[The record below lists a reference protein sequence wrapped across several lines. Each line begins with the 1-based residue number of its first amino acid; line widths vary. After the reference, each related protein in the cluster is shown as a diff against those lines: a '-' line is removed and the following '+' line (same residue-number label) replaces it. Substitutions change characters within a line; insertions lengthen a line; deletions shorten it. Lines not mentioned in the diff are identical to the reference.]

1 MNRLVLWHRLAPSP
15 EDPAQPDD
23 GRRARWTRA
32 IVKRIRAARGTLI
45 CMVGGTVAASFDPL
59 DLPEAMEV
67 GIGLLHAAEREE
79 PPFDISLGLAMGSVL
94 DADDDPSFPF
104 PTGTAIDCA
113 QLLAN
118 RARAGE
124 LVVDAEV
131 RELADRVYLFSR
143 TVGTGTRGLRGE
155 ALDREHSR
163 REECRRA
170 IRHLAPPPV
179 PPSTAPVTSRIG
191 DAIRK
196 GGRHRVILRGPGAA
210 GGREWIDALARSHDP
225 SLLLA
230 MDGVPGGLEPLG
242 SLRLA
247 LLRRWGSPEAVAAAA
262 LAAGVDRADVATLRR
277 IAEGRAVERTPTAQA
292 LRALL
297 AADAGEDGEDSP
309 RNTDGE
315 AAAGPRTTGND
326 TGRAAWIVLDPLADV
341 DTATVDAVSAA
352 ASLGPPVVVI
362 LRVDVDAEVPEM
374 LADAETHEVVLP
386 PLRPHDARAVARD
399 VLGAGTDDDVVRRV
413 AVLGGETPLGVVEA
427 ARTLIAAGD
436 LVHDGAG
443 FAWRRAP
450 RTVLEPI
457 AVESLLEERT
467 TSLDSTL
474 LRVLEAVC
482 VAPIG
487 ASNVVLSAVM
497 KADGLDDAQIES
509 AIEELRDEALLRS
522 DDPWQP
528 SSGVLRHVVL
538 EAMPPARQSELD
550 RFVADAVATTSHAD
564 GEFVKATIG
573 WYLAEGGRERDGA
586 RALIEAGRAAQLSG
600 FTRAALRLA
609 AAAVQFDASEQTRA
623 AATMLT
629 RAARRTVASPAEP
642 SRANRAPSYVPP
654 PPASVVAPAEPDE
667 PADLVRRAIVAIVER
682 DFETADRLVDI
693 AIAEGRERGAAERVR
708 ALSCLARNDLPA
720 AMRHLARSRSLARD
734 ERAQAR
740 GALAHALILLVNG
753 DVHGSVRAA
762 LASLSTSRSRRDP
775 RGEAAALHLLAMC
788 YRGLGRAAD
797 AEAIEEASPG

>member
-23 GRRARWTRA
+23 ARRARWTRA

-45 CMVGGTVAASFDPL
+45 CMVGGTVAASFDPV
-59 DLPEAMEV
+59 DLPEAMEL

-79 PPFDISLGLAMGSVL
+79 PAFEISLGLAIGSVS

-104 PTGTAIDCA
+104 PTGTAIDRA

-143 TVGTGTRGLRGE
+143 GVGTGTRGLRGE

-179 PPSTAPVTSRIG
+179 PPSTAAVTSRIG

-210 GGREWIDALARSHDP
+210 GAREWIDALARSHDP

-247 LLRRWGSPEAVAAAA
+247 LLRRWGSPDAVAAAA
-262 LAAGVDRADVATLRR
+262 IAAGVERASVATLQR

-292 LRALL
+292 LRSLL
-297 AADAGEDGEDSP
+297 AADA
-309 RNTDGE
+309 
-315 AAAGPRTTGND
+315 ND
-326 TGRAAWIVLDPLADV
+326 TGRAAWIVLDPLSDV
-341 DTATVDAVSAA
+341 DTATVDAVTAA

-362 LRVDVDAEVPEM
+362 VRVNVDAEVPEM
-374 LADAETHEVVLP
+374 LEDAEAHEVILP
-386 PLRPHDARAVARD
+386 PLRHEDARTVARE

-413 AVLGGETPLGVVEA
+413 AILGGETPLGVVEA

-457 AVESLLEERT
+457 AVESLIEERT
-467 TSLDSTL
+467 ASLDSTL

-487 ASNVVLSAVM
+487 ASNVVLSKVM
-497 KADGLDDAQIES
+497 QADGLAEADITS
-509 AIEELRDEALLRS
+509 AVAELRDEALLRP

-550 RFVADAVATTSHAD
+550 RFVGDAVSTTSHSD

-609 AAAVQFDASEQTRA
+609 AAAVQFDESDQTRA
-623 AATMLT
+623 AATTLT
-629 RAARRTVASPAEP
+629 RAARRTDAAPP
-642 SRANRAPSYVPP
+642 KKRAPSVKGASYVPP
-654 PPASVVAPAEPDE
+654 PPPSVVAPAEPDE
-667 PADLVRRAIVAIVER
+667 PEDLVRRAIDAIVER
-682 DFETADRLVDI
+682 DFETADRLIDI

-708 ALSCLARNDLPA
+708 ALSCLSRNDLHA

-740 GALAHALILLVNG
+740 GALAHALILLANG
-753 DVHGSVRAA
+753 DVPGSIRAA

-788 YRGLGRAAD
+788 YRGLGRPTDAD
-797 AEAIEEASPG
+797 AIEDASPA